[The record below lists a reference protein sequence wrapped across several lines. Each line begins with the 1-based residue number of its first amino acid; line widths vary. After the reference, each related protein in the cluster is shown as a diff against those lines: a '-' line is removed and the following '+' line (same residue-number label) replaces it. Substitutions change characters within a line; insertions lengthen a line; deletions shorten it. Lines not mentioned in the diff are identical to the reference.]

1 MKHYYKIDEAFE
13 IRIIILHT
21 LNKAERALT
30 PYEISHIILS
40 SAIIDFFDI
49 HNALDFLVKADEI
62 YMFKSLE
69 DKTLYALT
77 GSGKIS
83 AQNFIGQIPLEIQG
97 YIDECI
103 ASLFE
108 EQKKNDMVVAKS
120 VPISFEE
127 YGAHLEMRD
136 DKLSLMSLDIFAGD
150 EKLSKKMCK
159 NFRMYNTEI
168 YDSIISILTRDEADA
183 DILESENEDQ

>member
-1 MKHYYKIDEAFE
+1 MKHYYKIDDPFE

-21 LNKAERALT
+21 LKKAERALT

-49 HNALDFLVKADEI
+49 HNALDFLKNADEI

-77 GSGKIS
+77 DSGKIS
-83 AQNFIGQIPLEIQG
+83 AENFIAQIPLEIQS
-97 YIDECI
+97 YINECI
-103 ASLFE
+103 ISLFE
-108 EQKKNDMVVAKS
+108 EQKNSDIISAKS
-120 VPISFEE
+120 VPINFEE

-136 DKLSLMSLDIFAGD
+136 DKLSLMALDIFAGD

-159 NFRMYNTEI
+159 NFRLYNTEI
-168 YDSIISILTRDEADA
+168 YDSIISILTRDEIEDN
-183 DILESENEDQ
+183 ILENEKENQ